1 MPVILKKDFE
11 TSPLS
16 KDEALGILDLN
27 DGDLAELLD
36 AAYALR
42 KKYKG
47 NVVGVQLLTNGRSGN
62 CSQNCA
68 YCAQSRE
75 AKSDIE
81 TYRLVPYEKLSRDG
95 QAVMEKK
102 LARHCIGLSGIR
114 FSDSEIDEFAAHVRS
129 LKKEAGT
136 HICCSIG
143 FLSPAQ
149 AEKLKD
155 AGVNRINHNLN
166 TSRNYYPQICTT
178 HSYDERLANIRM
190 LQGLGF
196 EICSGGI
203 VGLGENKTDVADM
216 LFELR
221 AVNPQS
227 VPINFLLPLKGT
239 ALEGSDTSHLTPE
252 YCLKILCLARL
263 LMPKSDIRCAA
274 GREVYLKGR
283 EREMFKAVD
292 SIFASGYLTAGG
304 QGIDDT
310 IKIITDAGFEYQQG

>member
-1 MPVILKKDFE
+1 MDLKKNFE

-16 KDEALGILDLN
+16 KEEALGILGLGS
-27 DGDLAELLD
+27 GDLAELLD
-36 AAYALR
+36 VTYGLR

-47 NVVGVQLLTNGRSGN
+47 NTVGVQLLTNGRSGN

-75 AKSDIE
+75 SKADID
-81 TYRLVPYEKLSRDG
+81 TYRMVPYKKLSRNG
-95 QAVMEKK
+95 QAVKEKK

-114 FSDSEIDEFAAHVRS
+114 FSDSEIDEFAALVRN
-129 LKKEAGT
+129 LKKEADT

-149 AEKLKD
+149 ARELKD

-178 HSYDERLANIRM
+178 HSYDDRVANIKM
-190 LQGLGF
+190 LQDLGF

-203 VGLGENKTDVADM
+203 VGMGETNADVADM
-216 LFELR
+216 FLELR
-221 AVNPQS
+221 GINPQS
-227 VPINFLLPLKGT
+227 VPVNFLLPLKGT
-239 ALEGSDTSHLTPE
+239 ALEGTGTAHLTPE
-252 YCLKILCLARL
+252 YCLKVLCLARL
-263 LMPKSDIRCAA
+263 MLPRADIRCAA
-274 GREVYLKGR
+274 GREVYLKGH

-304 QGIDDT
+304 QGIDET
-310 IKIITDAGFEYQQG
+310 IRIITDAGFEYRVNH